1 MAGPNDLC
9 ETRGVERTVTEISAN
24 TASVIGHPIVAAV
37 PVTELGP
44 RRRLRRRLPGGARI
58 LAFCEG
64 DVVVLRSSVL
74 SPTLPGAIVDRHRV
88 SPERVVIQPGFG
100 AVPSSHVLTVG
111 TERWSI
117 DSVHAEELERRLD
130 AAGWIS
136 GDARRLAA

>member
-24 TASVIGHPIVAAV
+24 TASVIGHPIARPYPSPSWA
-37 PVTELGP
+37 P
-44 RRRLRRRLPGGARI
+44 RRVRRRLPGGARI

-74 SPTLPGAIVDRHRV
+74 SPTLPGDRGPPPCLARTCRDPAGLRRRAVVSRVDRRNGT
-88 SPERVVIQPGFG
+88 VVDRQR
-100 AVPSSHVLTVG
+100 A
-111 TERWSI
+111 
-117 DSVHAEELERRLD
+117 RREPD